1 MIDTKARFK
10 RLTIV
15 YILYWISL
23 IVIFSGI
30 GENDVAGIS
39 LIIFILSKL
48 AFIYYVG
55 DIAAATKR
63 RVWIWVL
70 SSLLFTPI
78 GELIVYLKLRSELVS
93 AN

>member
-1 MIDTKARFK
+1 MTDTKALFK

-30 GENDVAGIS
+30 GANYIAGIS

-78 GELIVYLKLRSELVS
+78 GELIVYFKIRSELIYS
-93 AN
+93 H